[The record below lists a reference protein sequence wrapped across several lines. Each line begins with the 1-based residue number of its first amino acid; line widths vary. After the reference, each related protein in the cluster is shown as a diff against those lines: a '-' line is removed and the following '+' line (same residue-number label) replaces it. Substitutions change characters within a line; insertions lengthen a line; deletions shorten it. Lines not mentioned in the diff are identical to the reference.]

1 MSTHMQKLSTTFKT
15 TTAAALTVFT
25 TLGQPAIALAAEPSS
40 ILQAG
45 TYVEGLSYKRYTEPF
60 VLQQLTERT
69 YMVSVSTHNSIFYVS
84 ETGVLV
90 FDPLAYGYGQ
100 GVLDAIDSVTDLP
113 VTALVYSHFHM
124 DHLGDAQL
132 FVDAAKEDGADLRII
147 ASGEVADQ
155 IQSYGNPIPAPTDV
169 IKESLESFTF
179 GELDVRVEATEDTH
193 SIDNTLFLLEQ
204 ERVLHYLDTVEPEGF
219 LPYFRLVGILD
230 IAPMEETLRY
240 VKTLDWDYL
249 NAGHG
254 NVGSRS
260 DIDAHLD
267 LISDIRN
274 ATGAAMSQVPCDQFI
289 DPATDVMFW
298 VKSFHDT
305 IAEKALETLRGKYGD
320 QPRFDAVMTS
330 HVELMISN
338 LSYFYAH

>member
-1 MSTHMQKLSTTFKT
+1 MQKLSTTFKT
-15 TTAAALTVFT
+15 TTAAALTVFAA
-25 TLGQPAIALAAEPSS
+25 LGQPTVALATEPSS
-40 ILQAG
+40 ILKSG

-69 YMVSVSTHNSIFYVS
+69 YMVSVSTHNATFYVS
-84 ETGVLV
+84 DTGVLV

-132 FVDAAKEDGADLRII
+132 FVDSATADGTDLRII
-147 ASGEVADQ
+147 ASAEVADQ
-155 IQSYGNPIPAPTDV
+155 IQTYGNPIPAPTDV
-169 IKESLESFTF
+169 IKDSPGSFTF
-179 GELDVRVEATEDTH
+179 GELDVRVEATDDTH

-204 ERVLHYLDTVEPEGF
+204 ERVLHYLDTVEPEDF

-230 IAPMEETLRY
+230 IAPMEETLQY
-240 VKTLDWDYL
+240 VKTLEWDYL

-260 DIDAHLD
+260 DIDAHLE

-274 ATGAAMSQVPCDQFI
+274 ATGAAIGQVAFDQFI

-298 VKSFHDT
+298 IKGFHDA
-305 IAEKALETLRGKYGD
+305 IAKQALETLRGKYGD

-330 HVELMISN
+330 HVELMTTN
-338 LSYFYAH
+338 LSYFSAH